1 MNNISDDIQYFLP
14 TLLKKEKKTF
24 NYKNIQNLQLII
36 GGAAHLSRDLIRE
49 GFKLLNNH
57 RTNEQIQN
65 QIQDNCAKHLIKQL
79 ENKITI
85 VQPITYFQ
93 SESDIKKLTTTISI

>member
-49 GFKLLNNH
+49 GFKPS
-57 RTNEQIQN
+57 
-65 QIQDNCAKHLIKQL
+65 
-79 ENKITI
+79 NK
-85 VQPITYFQ
+85 
-93 SESDIKKLTTTISI
+93 